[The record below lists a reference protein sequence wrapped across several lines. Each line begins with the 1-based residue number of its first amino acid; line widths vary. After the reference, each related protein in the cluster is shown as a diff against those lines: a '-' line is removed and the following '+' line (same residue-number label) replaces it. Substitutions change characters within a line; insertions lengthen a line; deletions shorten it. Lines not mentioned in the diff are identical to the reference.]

1 MCFLGSS
8 GSEQSE
14 KERVNTQPDDISES
28 KVVKSPAQS
37 IGDLTSEGVTENDP
51 NMSKP
56 IFAQKVPK
64 RKGTIDV
71 WWLYDD
77 GGNL

>member
-1 MCFLGSS
+1 MCILGSS
-8 GSEQSE
+8 GSEQSYAVQE
-14 KERVNTQPDDISES
+14 KERVNTQPDDINES
-28 KVVKSPAQS
+28 KVKSS